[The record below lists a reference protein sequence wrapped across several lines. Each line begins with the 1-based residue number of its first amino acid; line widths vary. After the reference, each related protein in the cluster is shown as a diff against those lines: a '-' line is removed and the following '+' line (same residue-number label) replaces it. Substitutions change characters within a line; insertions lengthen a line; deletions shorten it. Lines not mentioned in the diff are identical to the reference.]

1 MFLRLQAFER
11 PEAMAE
17 ALRLLARPGYRAL
30 AGGTAAVGPVDRDTV
45 GMVDLSGLG
54 LAFSRMEADGL
65 MLGAMTTLAE
75 LLRLPELLL
84 LGGGVLGQAVERTGP
99 PSLLARATLGG
110 SLALP
115 DRAPELVTALL
126 ALDAR
131 VLLVRLDASGQELL
145 REDLA
150 VDRYLSWR
158 KPGALIEAVRIPLRP
173 ALAGYE
179 RVARTPRDLP
189 AVAVVVTM
197 EHDEGFMHN
206 VRVAAC
212 GLAPAP
218 IRLHGAEEVLEDA
231 APIEAVVE
239 RAAEAAQAAATPPS
253 DLRGG
258 SEYRRH
264 LAGVLTRRAVAA
276 AAERLGRM

>member
-11 PEAMAE
+11 PDDLVE
-17 ALRLLARPGYRAL
+17 ALRLLARPGHRPL
-30 AGGTAAVGPVDRDTV
+30 AGGTAAVGPVDSETV

-65 MLGAMTTLAE
+65 VLGAMTTLAD

-84 LGGGVLGQAVERTGP
+84 IGGGVLDQAVERTGP

-110 SLALP
+110 SLARP
-115 DRAPELVTALL
+115 DLAPELVTALL
-126 ALDAR
+126 ALDAHL
-131 VLLVRLDASGQELL
+131 LLVRLDASGQQLL
-145 REDLA
+145 REEQALE
-150 VDRYLSWR
+150 RYLSDR
-158 KPGALIEAVRIPLRP
+158 RSGMLIEAVRIPVR
-173 ALAGYE
+173 ASLAGYE

-218 IRLHGAEEVLEDA
+218 IRLHAAEEVLEDA
-231 APIEAVVE
+231 APIEAVIE
-239 RAAEAAQAAATPPS
+239 QAAEAAEATVTPPS
-253 DLRGG
+253 DLRGS
-258 SEYRRH
+258 SEYRLH
-264 LAGVLTRRAVAA
+264 LARVLTRRAVAV